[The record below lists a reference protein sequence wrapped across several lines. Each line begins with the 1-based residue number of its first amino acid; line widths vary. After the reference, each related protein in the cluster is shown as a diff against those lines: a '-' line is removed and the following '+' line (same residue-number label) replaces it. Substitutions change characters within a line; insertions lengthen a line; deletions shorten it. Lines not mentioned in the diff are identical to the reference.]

1 MKRVSARWVIRVG
14 DAGSQ
19 LMNVIVLNGDPNE
32 SVSGRCYRRV
42 IIDGSNNAGWRFG
55 LWFVDKG
62 FTAIGQTKHCQK
74 AYLADILKARLL
86 VKAADPWIGSRG

>member
-1 MKRVSARWVIRVG
+1 MKRVSAHWVIRVG

-19 LMNVIVLNGDPNE
+19 LMNVLLLNGDPNE

-42 IIDGSNNAGWRFG
+42 ILDGSTNAGWRFG
-55 LWFVDKG
+55 LWFIDKG
-62 FTAIGQTKHCQK
+62 FTALGQQRHCQK

-86 VKAADPWIGSRG
+86 TKAADPWIGSRG